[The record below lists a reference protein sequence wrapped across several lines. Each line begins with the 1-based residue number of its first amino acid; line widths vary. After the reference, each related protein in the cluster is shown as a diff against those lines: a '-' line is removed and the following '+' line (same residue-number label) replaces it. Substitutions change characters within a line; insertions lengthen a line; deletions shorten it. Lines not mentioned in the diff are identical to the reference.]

1 MPVRHY
7 RQCLIDPEPRRSAPR
22 QAHRRDFASR
32 RRDPLDHRAPQG
44 DEPRSL
50 EEASARAALGRVK
63 LAELLDELIVGFQR
77 RHPGTEVQTSLG
89 KLADSYGESID
100 LTLYRCIQEG
110 ITNAIRHGYAEHLT
124 IDLAEEPAARRN
136 GKRPSAKLALCIGDD
151 GKGIAPETAKG
162 FGLTTMTER
171 VRSLGGSCTIESAPL
186 KGTMLHIEIPV
197 QRASA
202 EKPKIPELVGEM
214 S

>member
-1 MPVRHY
+1 VMN
-7 RQCLIDPEPRRSAPR
+7 
-22 QAHRRDFASR
+22 
-32 RRDPLDHRAPQG
+32 RALLKKLRPG
-44 DEPRSL
+44 P
-50 EEASARAALGRVK
+50 LGRVK

-77 RHPGTEVQTSLG
+77 RHPGTEVQTALG